1 MKKQHKEPTS
11 TYFSPSTII
20 TCCHSYFIPS
30 LFIPQSLRLNP
41 GTTHRRGRHSSP
53 LQPTPALCRL
63 FLFEF
68 SIRTGLFFFFCL
80 FIFAGVFL
88 KTILGITLVNLTK
101 NIFCMIIISH
111 LAHLMEQKLCWN
123 FAWVSKV
130 LLVVVWLL
138 LFLV

>member
-20 TCCHSYFIPS
+20 TCCHSYFILS
-30 LFIPQSLRLNP
+30 FFILQSLSSNP
-41 GTTHRRGRHSSP
+41 GTLHRLDKHASPPPPFLGYSYLNSP
-53 LQPTPALCRL
+53 L
-63 FLFEF
+63 
-68 SIRTGLFFFFCL
+68 GMVFFFFGT

-101 NIFCMIIISH
+101 KCFYDNYFISH
-111 LAHLMEQKLCWN
+111 LAHLMEQNPCWN
-123 FAWVSKV
+123 FVWVSKV
-130 LLVVVWLL
+130 LLVVVRLL